1 MSIDFVNLIRL
12 ALVSSNDCIL
22 YTTTDLFKIGKMTIW
37 EFN

>member
-12 ALVSSNDCIL
+12 ALVSSNDCVL
-22 YTTTDLFKIGKMTIW
+22 DRTSDLFKIGKMTIW